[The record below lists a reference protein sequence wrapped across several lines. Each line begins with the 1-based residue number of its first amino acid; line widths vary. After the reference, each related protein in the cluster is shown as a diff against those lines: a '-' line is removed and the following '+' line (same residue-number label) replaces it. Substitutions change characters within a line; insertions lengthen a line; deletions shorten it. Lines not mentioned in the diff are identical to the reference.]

1 MTTLTFPTL
10 SRDPHTW
17 TWRKLSNTQTFE
29 SPLTRGV
36 QTLALPGARWA
47 CAATWENLQPA
58 DAALLRAWL
67 AQLQGTAGR
76 FYLGNLAHRQPR
88 GTAAGTPKVVGGTQ
102 TGKTLATDGWTP
114 GATLLA
120 GDFIGYNAGA
130 ELRMVVADATA
141 SGAGAMSISLDE
153 PIRVSPVDN
162 DDIIIARPT
171 CVMRLSG
178 DEAAWNYSPGGFA
191 SFSLDAVEVFA

>member
-1 MTTLTFPTL
+1 MTTLTFPSL

-47 CAATWENLQPA
+47 CAATWESLQPA

-76 FYLGNLAHRQPR
+76 FYLGDLAHRAPR
-88 GTAAGTPKVVGGTQ
+88 GTAAGTPLVAGGSQ

-120 GDFIGYNAGA
+120 GDFIGYNGGA

-141 SGAGAMSISLDE
+141 DGAGAMSLSLDE

-162 DDIIIARPT
+162 AAIVISRPT
-171 CVMRLSG
+171 CIMRLSG